1 MSTTII
7 EVALNGPWTRKRQ
20 PRIPIAADEIVAD
33 AVACCKAGASVVHFH
48 AYDVGTG
55 DQTTQLAVIEEIIAG
70 IRAETDALIYPAI
83 RYMSNSE
90 AIQADSGKRRYD
102 HFAALGQRRK
112 LDWLIVDPGS
122 TNLVRYTDGLLD
134 DAVVDIN
141 TPAAIRHGLEVAA
154 ECGLNPTMAIY
165 DPGYLRL
172 AHHLVG
178 QNPRLKKPMYRFMFS
193 EQLTFGFPPR
203 TYALRAY
210 MELYRELGISAPWM
224 VAGLGTNVLPL
235 VPEVVRRGGHVRAGL
250 EDFELGS
257 ETGNVALVEATAR
270 AIEAAGGTVAST
282 KEAQKILA

>member
-1 MSTTII
+1 MNTTII

-20 PRIPIAADEIVAD
+20 PRIPIAANEIIED
-33 AVACCKAGASVVHFH
+33 AIACCKAGASVVHFH
-48 AYDVGTG
+48 AYDVETG
-55 DQTTQLAVIEEIIAG
+55 DQTTELAVIEQIITG

-90 AIQADSGKRRYD
+90 AIQANSGKRRYD
-102 HFAALGQRRK
+102 HFSALGRRRK

-122 TNLVRYTDGLLD
+122 TNLVRYTDSNLD

-178 QNPRLKKPMYRFMFS
+178 QNPRLKKPIYRFMFS

-203 TYALRAY
+203 TYALLAY

-250 EDFELGS
+250 EDFDLGS
-257 ETGNVALVEATAR
+257 ATGNLALVEATAK

-282 KEAQKILA
+282 KEARRILA